1 MSIKH
6 VQFALDGVPGLNA
19 GQRLTLVS
27 LGEWAND
34 EGVCWPSHDTIAKRV
49 GVGRRQVIRII
60 EQLEAMGVV
69 ERIERKQYSN
79 KYQIRCDIAVSH
91 LNQASD
97 VTPVAHVTPKSDVT
111 LGTPDVTSTTADVTS
126 RASRCDIAMS
136 PEPPIEPPKRTTTKN
151 HQDRAAAPKPMPANG
166 PVQELVK
173 LWYERAGGE
182 PVNWGKA
189 MGHGK
194 ALVAANVTASE
205 LMDLYDWL
213 AADPWWQGKGFD
225 LGTCVS
231 QLEKFRQWKRLPKT
245 SNGNGRAS
253 PGRMSN
259 YDISA
264 ANIDAAFGSDDHGFG
279 GPVYDTTARVVS

>member
-91 LNQASD
+91 LNQAPD
-97 VTPVAHVTPKSDVT
+97 VTPIAHVTPKADVT
-111 LGTPDVTSTTADVTS
+111 LGTPDVTLGTPDVTS

-194 ALVAANVTASE
+194 TLVRANVTGGE
-205 LMDLYDWL
+205 LWELYDWL
-213 AADPWWQGKGFD
+213 ASNPWNKASWSFD
-225 LGTCVS
+225 LGTAVAL
-231 QLEKFRQWKRLPKT
+231 LEQFRQAKRLPKR
-245 SNGNGRAS
+245 NGRAS
-253 PGRMSN
+253 PAESN
-259 YDISA
+259 LERNLRNLWGDRSEPEPEFE
-264 ANIDAAFGSDDHGFG
+264 DVFETKGF
-279 GPVYDTTARVVS
+279 VRQ